1 MKKLLLAMLLVA
13 GSAYAA
19 DAKIATDD
27 FDGATRVWIDPH
39 GLDCG
44 MSMVCPMLGA
54 RWTSR
59 QPNEAV
65 LQVEVINAY
74 AAIQGAKLNIDG
86 ELIELQPLDSG
97 AATKFSSNVDI
108 AAGAPVARRSARDY
122 LVPLALLNRLQAA
135 QSVKVRVATADGV
148 VDGTFSG
155 GKKPTKAAGA
165 LQRFMA
171 KVPAQRS

>member
-1 MKKLLLAMLLVA
+1 MKKLIFVLLMAA

-27 FDGATRVWIDPH
+27 FDGATRVWVDPH

-44 MSMVCPMLGA
+44 MTMVCPMLGA

-59 QPNEAV
+59 LPNEAV

-86 ELIELQPLDSG
+86 EIIDLQPLDAA
-97 AATKFSSNVDI
+97 AATKFSSNVQI
-108 AAGAPVARRSARDY
+108 AAGAPVSRRSSREY
-122 LVPLALLNRLQAA
+122 LVSLDLVKRIQSA
-135 QSVKVRVATADGV
+135 QSVKVRVVTAEGV
-148 VDGTFSG
+148 VDGTLSG
-155 GKKPTKAAGA
+155 GKKPSKAQGA
-165 LQRFMA
+165 LQRFIG